1 VSRIDARGFGVLE
14 LLMAIAVGAIIV
26 ALVMPAL
33 ERYQKVRDLRHA
45 SRQLLSDVRL
55 AQQQAVTLDEQVRLI
70 YTAGPPSRYS
80 IEKLDGSGLD
90 HTDLPAAVTV
100 TGSYTAAPLEFRASG
115 APVASGEF
123 CLTEGTQWFRLDVNA
138 GTGRAQLTEEA
149 AACP

>member
-1 VSRIDARGFGVLE
+1 MSRIDARGFGVLE

-123 CLTEGTQWFRLDVNA
+123 CLTEGTQWLRLDVNA